1 MRRLFIRG
9 FLKFMQNAPIS
20 LGHIIEEGA
29 ELLNASEIEGA
40 RREAQLLIAAALK
53 KSITEI
59 FMMDKNT
66 LIDPVLIRQYF
77 ARRAKREPFAYIVKE
92 QGFWSLD
99 LEVSPATLIP
109 RADSEALIEVLLKLL
124 PDKNA
129 PYRFL
134 DLGTGTGCL
143 LLAALSEYPNSFG
156 VGIDLVLQAAALA
169 SKNAQRCQLQNR
181 AVFMAGHWADS
192 IQGQFDVILSNPPY
206 IRKQE
211 LLELMPEVQDYEPM
225 SALDGGEDG
234 LDAYRYICHQAVDLL
249 SDKGIII
256 FELGIKQDQE
266 IAKYALS
273 KGLFVVQKQ
282 RDLND
287 CIRALVLSK

>member
-40 RREAQLLIAAALK
+40 RREAQLLIAAALQ
-53 KSITEI
+53 KSMTEI

-66 LIDPVLIRQYF
+66 QVDPVLIRQYF
-77 ARRAKREPFAYIVKE
+77 ARRAQREPFAYIVKE

-156 VGIDLVLQAAALA
+156 VGIDLVPQAAALA

>member
-1 MRRLFIRG
+1 
-9 FLKFMQNAPIS
+9 MQNAPIS
-20 LGHIIEEGA
+20 LGILIQEG
-29 ELLNASEIEGA
+29 EQLLKAAEIEDA
-40 RREAQLLIAAALK
+40 RREAQLLIASALQ
-53 KSITEI
+53 KSITAI

-66 LIDPVLIRQYF
+66 LIDSVLIRQYF

-109 RADSEALIEVLLKLL
+109 RADSEALIEVLLKLF

-156 VGIDLVLQAAALA
+156 VGIDLVPQAAALA
-169 SKNAQRCQLQNR
+169 SKNAQRCQLQDR

-206 IRKQE
+206 IRKHE

-256 FELGIKQDQE
+256 LELGIKQDQE

-273 KGLFVVQKQ
+273 KGLSVVQKQ
-282 RDLND
+282 HDLND
-287 CIRALVLSK
+287 CIRALVLSR

>member
-1 MRRLFIRG
+1 
-9 FLKFMQNAPIS
+9 MQNAPIS
-20 LGHIIEEGA
+20 LGHLIQEGEQLLKAADIED
-29 ELLNASEIEGA
+29 A
-40 RREAQLLIAAALK
+40 RREAQLLIAAALQK
-53 KSITEI
+53 TMTEI

-99 LEVSPATLIP
+99 LEVSSATLIP

-156 VGIDLVLQAAALA
+156 VGIDLVPQATALA
-169 SKNAQRCQLQNR
+169 SKNAKRCQLQDR

-206 IRKQE
+206 IRKHE
-211 LLELMPEVQDYEPM
+211 LLELMPEVQNYEPM

-256 FELGIKQDQE
+256 LELGIKQDQE

-273 KGLFVVQKQ
+273 KGLSVVQKQ
-282 RDLND
+282 HDLND
-287 CIRALVLSK
+287 CIRALVLSR

>member
-1 MRRLFIRG
+1 
-9 FLKFMQNAPIS
+9 MQKAPTS
-20 LGHIIEEGA
+20 LGHLIEEG
-29 ELLNASEIEGA
+29 EQLLKAADIEDA
-40 RREAQLLIAAALK
+40 RREAQLLIAAALQ
-53 KSITEI
+53 KSMTEI

-77 ARRAKREPFAYIVKE
+77 ARRAQREPFAYIVKA

-124 PDKNA
+124 PDKKI

-156 VGIDLVLQAAALA
+156 VGIDLVPQAAALA
-169 SKNAQRCQLQNR
+169 SKNAKRCQLQDR
-181 AVFMAGHWADS
+181 AVFMAGHWGDS

-206 IRKQE
+206 IRKHE
-211 LLELMPEVQDYEPM
+211 LLELMPEVQNYEPM

-249 SDKGIII
+249 SDKGILIL
-256 FELGIKQDQE
+256 ELGIKQDQE

-273 KGLFVVQKQ
+273 KGLSVVQKQ
-282 RDLND
+282 HDLND
-287 CIRALVLSK
+287 CIRALVLSR

>member
-1 MRRLFIRG
+1 
-9 FLKFMQNAPIS
+9 MQNAPIS
-20 LGHIIEEGA
+20 LGHLIEEGA
-29 ELLNASEIEGA
+29 ELLKIAEIEDA
-40 RREAQLLIAAALK
+40 RREAQLLIAAALQ
-53 KSITEI
+53 KSMTEI

-124 PDKNA
+124 PDRKA

-143 LLAALSEYPNSFG
+143 LLAALSEYPNAFG
-156 VGIDLVLQAAALA
+156 VGIDVVPQAAALA
-169 SKNAQRCQLQNR
+169 SNNAQRCQLQDR
-181 AVFMAGHWADS
+181 AVFMAGHWADA

-206 IRKQE
+206 IRKHE
-211 LLELMPEVQDYEPM
+211 LLELMPEVQSYEPM

-234 LDAYRYICHQAVDLL
+234 LDAYRYICDQAVDLL

-256 FELGIKQDQE
+256 LELGIKQDQE

-273 KGLFVVQKQ
+273 KGLYVVEKQ
-282 RDLND
+282 HDLND
-287 CIRALVLSK
+287 CIRALVLSR

>member
-1 MRRLFIRG
+1 
-9 FLKFMQNAPIS
+9 MQNAPIS
-20 LGHIIEEGA
+20 LGLLIEEGA
-29 ELLNASEIEGA
+29 ELLKAAEIEDA
-40 RREAQLLIAAALK
+40 RREAQLLIAAALQ
-53 KSITEI
+53 KSMTEI

-66 LIDPVLIRQYF
+66 LVDPVVIRQYF

-124 PDKNA
+124 PDKKA

-143 LLAALSEYPNSFG
+143 LLAALSEYPNAFG
-156 VGIDLVLQAAALA
+156 VGIDIIPQAAALA
-169 SKNAQRCQLQNR
+169 SKNAQRCQLQDR

-206 IRKQE
+206 IRKHE
-211 LLELMPEVQDYEPM
+211 LLELMPEVQNYEPM
-225 SALDGGEDG
+225 SALDGGRDG
-234 LDAYRYICHQAVDLL
+234 LDAYRYICHQTVDLL
-249 SDKGIII
+249 SDKGILIL
-256 FELGIKQDQE
+256 ELGIKQDQE
-266 IAKYALS
+266 IAQFALS
-273 KGLFVVQKQ
+273 KGLNVVQKQ
-282 RDLND
+282 QDLNG
-287 CIRALVLSK
+287 CIRALVLSH

>member
-1 MRRLFIRG
+1 
-9 FLKFMQNAPIS
+9 MQNAPIS
-20 LGHIIEEGA
+20 LGHLIEEGT
-29 ELLNASEIEGA
+29 ELLKVAEIEDA
-40 RREAQLLIAAALK
+40 RREAQLLIASALQ
-53 KSITEI
+53 KSITAI

-66 LIDPVLIRQYF
+66 LIDSVLIRQYF

-99 LEVSPATLIP
+99 LEVSSATLIP

-156 VGIDLVLQAAALA
+156 VGIDLVPQATALA
-169 SKNAQRCQLQNR
+169 SKNAKRCQLQDR

-206 IRKQE
+206 IRKHE
-211 LLELMPEVQDYEPM
+211 LLELMPEVQNYEPM

-256 FELGIKQDQE
+256 LELGIKQDQE

-273 KGLFVVQKQ
+273 KGLSVVQKQ
-282 RDLND
+282 HDLND
-287 CIRALVLSK
+287 CIRALVLSR

>member
-1 MRRLFIRG
+1 
-9 FLKFMQNAPIS
+9 MQNAPIS
-20 LGHIIEEGA
+20 LGILIQEG
-29 ELLNASEIEGA
+29 EQLLKAAEIEDA
-40 RREAQLLIAAALK
+40 RREAQLLIASALQ
-53 KSITEI
+53 KSITAI

-66 LIDPVLIRQYF
+66 LIDSVLIRQYF

-109 RADSEALIEVLLKLL
+109 RADSEALIEVLLKLF

-156 VGIDLVLQAAALA
+156 VGIDLVPQAAALA
-169 SKNAQRCQLQNR
+169 SKNAQRCQLQDR

-206 IRKQE
+206 IRKHE

-249 SDKGIII
+249 SDKGIIVL
-256 FELGIKQDQE
+256 ELGIKQDQE

-273 KGLFVVQKQ
+273 KGLSVVQKQ
-282 RDLND
+282 HDLND
-287 CIRALVLSK
+287 CIRALVLSR

>member
-1 MRRLFIRG
+1 
-9 FLKFMQNAPIS
+9 MQNAPIS
-20 LGHIIEEGA
+20 LGHLIQEGEQLLKAADIED
-29 ELLNASEIEGA
+29 A
-40 RREAQLLIAAALK
+40 RREAQLLIAAALQK
-53 KSITEI
+53 TMTEI

-109 RADSEALIEVLLKLL
+109 RADSEALIDVLLKLL

-156 VGIDLVLQAAALA
+156 VGIDLVPQAAALA

-206 IRKQE
+206 IRKHE
-211 LLELMPEVQDYEPM
+211 LLELMPEVQNYEPM

-256 FELGIKQDQE
+256 LELGIKQDQE

-273 KGLFVVQKQ
+273 KGLSVVQKQ
-282 RDLND
+282 HDLND
-287 CIRALVLSK
+287 CIRALVLSR

>member
-1 MRRLFIRG
+1 
-9 FLKFMQNAPIS
+9 MQNAPIS
-20 LGHIIEEGA
+20 LGHLIQEGEQLLKAADIED
-29 ELLNASEIEGA
+29 A
-40 RREAQLLIAAALK
+40 RREAQLLIAAALQK
-53 KSITEI
+53 TMTEI

-109 RADSEALIEVLLKLL
+109 RADSEALIDVLLKLL

-156 VGIDLVLQAAALA
+156 VGIDLVPQAAALA